1 MTCCILHFFQALICL
16 AAGLSVENLKKF
28 KTPLNTVFTYW
39 DKDYPEARL
48 EESAQLPFVPVTS
61 GFAWLSAVAHLIV
74 LLNYP
79 LYLSDLRKGI
89 NRFRWY
95 EYALSSSLMIA
106 LIAILFGC
114 YDILSLILM
123 MAVNACMCL
132 FGLLMETMNV
142 GKTSAELD
150 WTPFIYG
157 CFAGAVPWA
166 VIFAYL
172 GGAGKDFDPPEFV
185 WVILIFYII
194 FFNCFA
200 INMFLQYKE
209 IGWWSDKYWGWKL
222 GGYYFGEKV
231 YQILS
236 LFSKSML
243 LWLVFGGSNQP
254 NKMTEN
260 SGA

>member
-95 EYALSSSLMIA
+95 IFTF
-106 LIAILFGC
+106 IL
-114 YDILSLILM
+114 YILTLYNNTITI
-123 MAVNACMCL
+123 V
-132 FGLLMETMNV
+132 
-142 GKTSAELD
+142 
-150 WTPFIYG
+150 IYSII
-157 CFAGAVPWA
+157 P
-166 VIFAYL
+166 
-172 GGAGKDFDPPEFV
+172 
-185 WVILIFYII
+185 ILICNII
-194 FFNCFA
+194 CN
-200 INMFLQYKE
+200 I
-209 IGWWSDKYWGWKL
+209 
-222 GGYYFGEKV
+222 
-231 YQILS
+231 
-236 LFSKSML
+236 
-243 LWLVFGGSNQP
+243 
-254 NKMTEN
+254 
-260 SGA
+260 